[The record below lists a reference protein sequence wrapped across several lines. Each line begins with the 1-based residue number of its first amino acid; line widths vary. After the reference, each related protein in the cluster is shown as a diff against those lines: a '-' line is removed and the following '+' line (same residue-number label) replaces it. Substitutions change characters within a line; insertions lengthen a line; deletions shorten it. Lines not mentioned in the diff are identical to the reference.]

1 MLPIWTVDAS
11 KLYGQDEVDVK
22 VKSKADKKRLRGEE
36 ESDDSLMT
44 GSDDAAEKM
53 DTGKAAKKAKK
64 APATAAAASSTVAA
78 ASPKKPVAVT
88 NVKVATVPATKEPK
102 KVLAGKIQKDA
113 PASKKSAAGA
123 RTSVKASLIGKKKK

>member
-64 APATAAAASSTVAA
+64 APATAAASSTAAA
-78 ASPKKPVAVT
+78 ASPKKPVAAT
-88 NVKVATVPATKEPK
+88 NVKVATVPAAKEPK